1 MLVVRLIVIARR
13 RPRSMGVH
21 RTPAIIND
29 TKQAYTRKHSHSPLS
44 LSLSQ
49 SAGRID
55 SAPDNC
61 TYTYT
66 QNCCS
71 QNASGHHTVTESFR
85 VSMRRLCERRRRR
98 LLCAHA
104 QVDPQTHTR
113 THTQVRT
120 AHASEVKVQ
129 GQFSARWR
137 MHSTGNET
145 TRRHR
150 SCLSLYL
157 SANAIHVVAPLKSCA
172 KPRARRI
179 AMVLETFYVAKRAAR
194 WPGCAGLGGMA
205 RSVAKLFYE
214 NCQERCRRARTLHT
228 HTHTARHS
236 GKPSIYR
243 CV

>member
-1 MLVVRLIVIARR
+1 MHIHAHTKLLLAKCQ
-13 RPRSMGVH
+13 RPPHGDRKFSRVYAPSM
-21 RTPAIIND
+21 RETPAPSSVC
-29 TKQAYTRKHSHSPLS
+29 TR
-44 LSLSQ
+44 
-49 SAGRID
+49 
-55 SAPDNC
+55 
-61 TYTYT
+61 
-66 QNCCS
+66 
-71 QNASGHHTVTESFR
+71 
-85 VSMRRLCERRRRR
+85 
-98 LLCAHA
+98 
-104 QVDPQTHTR
+104 
-113 THTQVRT
+113 TQVRT
-120 AHASEVKVQ
+120 ARASEVKVQ

-157 SANAIHVVAPLKSCA
+157 SANAVHVVAPLKSCA

-194 WPGCAGLGGMA
+194 WPSWAGGDFTFGCETIL
-205 RSVAKLFYE
+205 RKLP
-214 NCQERCRRARTLHT
+214 RTLQACTNAAHT